1 MMTRIARVLAGTAVV
16 VALAASAACGND
28 PTNNTNNVTD
38 PTAEPTSSTEA
49 DSTER
54 LFPPGGGGQAAPV
67 RVPTAKV
74 NETKE
79 VTVEVKNG
87 TGKPQSYKPPS
98 ATPNN
103 HKAQFAAS
111 LPSCPASVPPE
122 GTCRFPVRVTPREA
136 GSYSGVLTVETSEGE
151 TLIVPISGE
160 AVGDEPT
167 DTVSPT
173 SEIPLP
179 TEPTPTETEIVPT
192 ETEPEPEIT

>member
-1 MMTRIARVLAGTAVV
+1 MMTPIARVLAGTAMV

-28 PTNNTNNVTD
+28 PANNTDNVTD
-38 PTAEPTSSTEA
+38 PTETPTTSTET

-87 TGKPQSYKPPS
+87 TGKSQSYKPPT

-103 HKAQFAAS
+103 HRAQFAATPRACPDPV
-111 LPSCPASVPPE
+111 PSD
-122 GTCRFPVRVTPREA
+122 GTCQIAVTVTPLEA
-136 GSYSGVLTVETSEGE
+136 GSYSGELTVENSEGE
-151 TLIVPISGE
+151 TLVVPISGE

-167 DTVSPT
+167 ETVSPT

-179 TEPTPTETEIVPT
+179 TEPTPTETEVVPT